1 MFIVQCRGVYTIVSL
16 EQMLQKISVGGRF
29 DVELGWGN
37 VFVKKYYSTI
47 TEYKC
52 GTCQNYFFDIAI
64 VV

>member
-37 VFVKKYYSTI
+37 VFVKKI
-47 TEYKC
+47 
-52 GTCQNYFFDIAI
+52 FAD
-64 VV
+64 